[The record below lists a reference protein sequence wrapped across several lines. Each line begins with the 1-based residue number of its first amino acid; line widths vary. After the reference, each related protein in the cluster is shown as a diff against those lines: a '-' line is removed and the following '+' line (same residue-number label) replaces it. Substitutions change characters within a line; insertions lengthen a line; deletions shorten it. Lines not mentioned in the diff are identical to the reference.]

1 MSAAASSTIPD
12 PQRGNAMEW
21 LPVLLWGV
29 VIFILSTANFSAYY
43 TSRMIE
49 PILRFLF
56 PFASAAAIAMMHML
70 IRKAAHF
77 TEYGVLFWLLA
88 RGPLRGRAAVALA
101 ICVIY
106 ALLDEGHQMF
116 VPGRTASLY
125 DVALDSTGALFSNF
139 LHSAVSEF
147 G

>member
-1 MSAAASSTIPD
+1 MSAASTTTIPNPPRD
-12 PQRGNAMEW
+12 QAMEW
-21 LPVLLWGV
+21 LPVLLWGI

-56 PFASAAAIAMMHML
+56 PFASAATIAMMHTL

-77 TEYGVLFWLLA
+77 TEYGVLFWLLV

-101 ICVIY
+101 ICVVY

-116 VPGRTASLY
+116 VPGRTPSLY
-125 DVALDSTGALFSNF
+125 DVALDSTGAIFSNF
-139 LHSAVSEF
+139 LHSAVSEI